1 MHCLQG
7 RPFRVQCRTADQLG
21 WRPPDCDERPLLSEA
36 LAALTRGRTHGADG
50 ARFDD
55 LPGARTA
62 SRERAQHREIAEV
75 SLRRFWTELQA
86 NRTSV
91 AAVKDK
97 HIARLQMLR
106 AYFAGVPARRPPLSS
121 LDDATDPA
129 FIESSAWDLALA
141 TQSLAYID
149 SDLTLAISHVYA
161 AQRQLED
168 ATRAVTQA
176 MYATT
181 DGAAFL
187 SHGLATYW
195 GDCTLLEPRLLT
207 MTTSCRGLIGRWTN
221 DGTGDA
227 VRLQVHTASPA

>member
-1 MHCLQG
+1 VPDIHLPRLEEEEDATDRHPVAAIPAAPAGQAITATG
-7 RPFRVQCRTADQLG
+7 HRPMSLLKIGLEVLLISAGVFLG
-21 WRPPDCDERPLLSEA
+21 LMGEQW
-36 LAALTRGRTHGADG
+36 
-50 ARFDD
+50 
-55 LPGARTA
+55 
-62 SRERAQHREIAEV
+62 RERAQHREIAEV
-75 SLRRFWTELQA
+75 SVRRFRTELQA

-97 HIARLQMLR
+97 HIAKLQMLR
-106 AYFAGVPARRPPLSS
+106 AYFARDPAGRPPLSS

-149 SDLTLAISHVYA
+149 SDLALAISHVYA

-168 ATRAVTQA
+168 AARAVTQA

-207 MTTSCRGLIGRWTN
+207 MYDDVLP
-221 DGTGDA
+221 
-227 VRLQVHTASPA
+227 RLNRALDE

>member
-1 MHCLQG
+1 MGQRSSQSQSVPDIHLPRLLEEEDVPQG
-7 RPFRVQCRTADQLG
+7 DVAEAMRAERAGEAITQTGHRPMSLLKIGLEVLLISAGVFLG
-21 WRPPDCDERPLLSEA
+21 LMGEQW
-36 LAALTRGRTHGADG
+36 
-50 ARFDD
+50 
-55 LPGARTA
+55 
-62 SRERAQHREIAEV
+62 RERVHQREIAEV
-75 SLRRFWTELQA
+75 SLRRFRTELQA
-86 NRTSV
+86 NRRSV

-97 HIARLQMLR
+97 HVAKLQALR
-106 AYFAGVPARRPPLSS
+106 AYFARDPARRPPLGSF
-121 LDDATDPA
+121 DDATDPA

-149 SDLTLAISHVYA
+149 SDVALAISHVYA

-195 GDCTLLEPRLLT
+195 ADCTLLEPRLLT
-207 MTTSCRGLIGRWTN
+207 IYDEVLPRLDRAL
-221 DGTGDA
+221 GD
-227 VRLQVHTASPA
+227 